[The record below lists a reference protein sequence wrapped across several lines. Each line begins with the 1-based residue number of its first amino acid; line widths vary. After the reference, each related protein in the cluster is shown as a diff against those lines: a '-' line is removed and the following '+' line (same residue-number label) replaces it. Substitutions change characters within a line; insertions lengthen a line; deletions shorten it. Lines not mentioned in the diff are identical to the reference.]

1 MKHLKKLLVAG
12 AVLAAVA
19 MPMQSAQAYWG
30 GPWGGG
36 PWGGPWGGGPWGGGP
51 YAATPYGSPWGGAP
65 VAGQGLASIPG
76 WSPSEVA
83 EKYDF
88 YGPYGPSITD
98 VRRFH
103 RDLWWGRPMDDLV
116 FPMGPSP
123 TDIRR
128 QQRREW
134 YRSMGVPY

>member
-1 MKHLKKLLVAG
+1 MNRLKKLLVTA
-12 AVLAAVA
+12 AVLAAVG
-19 MPMQSAQAYWG
+19 MPMQSALGYWG

-36 PWGGPWGGGPWGGGP
+36 PWGGPYAGGPWGGGP
-51 YAATPYGSPWGGAP
+51 WGVPYGGPLGGP
-65 VAGQGLASIPG
+65 AGQSLANIPG

-128 QQRREW
+128 QQRRDW
-134 YRSMGVPY
+134 YRSMGMPY